1 MRGQNT
7 QTSTCA
13 GLRAH
18 STPRAGDAAR
28 QQGSPPGRGSEG
40 AGRGSPPARHKS
52 ECRREHVT
60 LLKGTH
66 HKAFLKIHILAHRAS
81 GCIWKFAHPHLGLRW
96 SCGSTG
102 GGLSNSRPHNTP
114 LEPLG
119 TSHKDW
125 SAQPA
130 SLSSDYPG
138 WLREGRG
145 RQFGDCRVSGG
156 RGDRPEVEAPCRE
169 EASAALREHLPTSF
183 RDAGSPSSPFPLR
196 LPRQASAS
204 AYSL

>member
-1 MRGQNT
+1 MHCRDRHTSLNT
-7 QTSTCA
+7 KRAALPPPPRTLYVCVCVREAEAEEGVRVQTC
-13 GLRAH
+13 
-18 STPRAGDAAR
+18 TPPPSAR
-28 QQGSPPGRGSEG
+28 RFYN
-40 AGRGSPPARHKS
+40 
-52 ECRREHVT
+52 EHVT

-156 RGDRPEVEAPCRE
+156 HGDRPEVEAPCRE